1 MKWQCEV
8 TMSSDNVK
16 WQCQVTMWS
25 EQNSVGF
32 RKYNFLCASRVLQQ
46 SDCLS
51 GNIPGWYPDKPET

>member
-1 MKWQCEV
+1 MW
-8 TMSSDNVK
+8 SDNVK
-16 WQCQVTMWS
+16 WQCEVTMWS